1 MSGRI
6 VVGVD
11 GSDGAQRA
19 LEWAVEEARLRSAAL
34 VVVYGWQVPPVVT
47 GAGPFDAPVVL
58 EQETLDAVERNAK
71 DVVERQ
77 LGSVDTKGIDVQR
90 RIEPRPPVDLVLDA
104 ATGADLVVVG
114 TRGHGGFTGLLL
126 GSVSQQV
133 AHHAPCP
140 VVIVP
145 KP

>member
-47 GAGPFDAPVVL
+47 GADPFDAPIVL
-58 EQETLDAVERNAK
+58 EQETLDAVERSAK

-77 LGSVDTKGIDVQR
+77 LGSVDSSGIDVQR
-90 RIEPRPPVDLVLDA
+90 RIEPRSPVDLVLDA
-104 ATGADLVVVG
+104 ASDADLVVVG

>member
-1 MSGRI
+1 MSAQI
-6 VVGVD
+6 VAGVD
-11 GSDGAQRA
+11 GLDGAHRA
-19 LEWAVEEARLRSAAL
+19 LEWAVEEARLRDATL
-34 VVVYGWQVPPVVT
+34 VVVYGWQVPPIVT

-58 EQETLDAVERNAK
+58 EQETLEAVERNAK

-77 LGSVDTKGIDVQR
+77 LGSVDTSGIDVQR

>member
-1 MSGRI
+1 VSAQI
-6 VVGVD
+6 VAGVD
-11 GSDGAQRA
+11 GSDGAHRA
-19 LEWAVEEARLRSAAL
+19 LEWAVEEARLRDATL
-34 VVVYGWQVPPVVT
+34 VVVYGWQVPPIVT
-47 GAGPFDAPVVL
+47 GAGPYDAPVVL
-58 EQETLDAVERNAK
+58 EQETLEAVERSAK

-77 LGSVDTKGIDVQR
+77 LGSVDTSGIDVQR

>member
-34 VVVYGWQVPPVVT
+34 VVAYGWQVPPVVT

-71 DVVERQ
+71 DIVERQ
-77 LGSVDTKGIDVQR
+77 LGSLDTSGIDVQR

-104 ATGADLVVVG
+104 ASGADLVVVG
-114 TRGHGGFTGLLL
+114 TRGHGGVTRLLL
-126 GSVSQQV
+126 RPRTPQG
-133 AHHAPCP
+133 AHQPAPA
-140 VVIVP
+140 VG
-145 KP
+145 

>member
-1 MSGRI
+1 VSGRI
-6 VVGVD
+6 VVGID

-19 LEWAVEEARLRSAAL
+19 LEWAVEEARLRDATL
-34 VVVYGWQVPPVVT
+34 VVVYGWQVPPIVT
-47 GAGPFDAPVVL
+47 GSGPFDAPVVL
-58 EQETLDAVERNAK
+58 EQETLEAVERNAE
-71 DVVERQ
+71 DGVERQ
-77 LGSVDTKGIDVQR
+77 LGDVDTSGIDVQR
-90 RIEPRPPVDLVLDA
+90 RIEPRPPVDLVLEA
-104 ATGADLVVVG
+104 ATGADLVVLG

>member
-1 MSGRI
+1 RGVGASDRMSGRI

-71 DVVERQ
+71 DIVERQ
-77 LGSVDTKGIDVQR
+77 LGSLDTSVIGVEH
-90 RIEPRPPVDLVLDA
+90 RIYPPPPDA
-104 ATGADLVVVG
+104 
-114 TRGHGGFTGLLL
+114 
-126 GSVSQQV
+126 
-133 AHHAPCP
+133 P
-140 VVIVP
+140 
-145 KP
+145 

>member
-1 MSGRI
+1 VSAQI
-6 VVGVD
+6 VAGVD
-11 GSDGAQRA
+11 GSDGAHRA
-19 LEWAVEEARLRSAAL
+19 LEWAVEEARLRDATL
-34 VVVYGWQVPPVVT
+34 VVVYGWQVPPIVT
-47 GAGPFDAPVVL
+47 GAGPYDAPVVL
-58 EQETLDAVERNAK
+58 EQETLEAVERNAK

-77 LGSVDTKGIDVQR
+77 LGSVDTSGIDVQR

>member
-1 MSGRI
+1 MSGQI
-6 VVGVD
+6 VAGVD

-19 LEWAVEEARLRSAAL
+19 LEWAVEEARLRDATL
-34 VVVYGWQVPPVVT
+34 VVVYGWQVPPIVT
-47 GAGPFDAPVVL
+47 GAGPYDAPVVL
-58 EQETLDAVERNAK
+58 EQETLEAVERSAK

-77 LGSVDTKGIDVQR
+77 LGSVDTSGIDVQR

>member
-1 MSGRI
+1 MSAQI
-6 VVGVD
+6 VAGVD
-11 GSDGAQRA
+11 GSDGAHRA
-19 LEWAVEEARLRSAAL
+19 LEWAVEEARLRDATL
-34 VVVYGWQVPPVVT
+34 VVVYGWQVPPIVT
-47 GAGPFDAPVVL
+47 GAGPYDAPVVL
-58 EQETLDAVERNAK
+58 EQETLEAVERNAK

-77 LGSVDTKGIDVQR
+77 LGSVDTSGIDVQR

>member
-1 MSGRI
+1 VSGQI

-19 LEWAVEEARLRSAAL
+19 LEWAVEEARLRDATL
-34 VVVYGWQVPPVVT
+34 VVVYGWQVPPIVT

-58 EQETLDAVERNAK
+58 EQETLEAVERNAK
-71 DVVERQ
+71 DVVGRQ
-77 LGSVDTKGIDVQR
+77 LGSVDASGIDVQR

>member
-1 MSGRI
+1 MSGQI
-6 VVGVD
+6 VAGVD

-19 LEWAVEEARLRSAAL
+19 LEWAVEEARLRDATL
-34 VVVYGWQVPPVVT
+34 VVVYGWQVPPIVT

-58 EQETLDAVERNAK
+58 EQETLEAVERSAK

-77 LGSVDTKGIDVQR
+77 LGSVDTSGIDVQR